1 MRNGSRRGLWL
12 LVLAAAM
19 AMADGRARSQA
30 PATAGRP
37 AAVDAATARP
47 FQIRQSAYVKA
58 SNPGMGDHFGCG
70 GFPTGHTGNALAISN
85 DGSTMA
91 VGAPHESSGAKG
103 VNGNQNDDS
112 MYGSGAVYVFT
123 RRGDSWAQQAY
134 IKASNPRQSA
144 HFGSYVAL
152 SSNGNTLAVAA
163 HFEPSAAK
171 GVNGDQNDES
181 IPEAGAVYVF
191 TRTGTRWA
199 QQAYLKASN
208 TGRASS
214 GAEDDF
220 GDGDQFGFAIALNGD
235 GNTLAASAISE
246 DSRASNINTN
256 DFQNDDSAPSS
267 GAVYVF
273 TRNGATWSQQAYIKS
288 SNSEAGDLFGYDIG
302 LSGDGNTLAV
312 AGYDEDGSGKV
323 PNAIPD
329 NRRNGSGAIYVFE
342 RAGNTWRQTGYLK
355 GSRSQSGDSVG
366 TSMALSY
373 DGSTI
378 AAGAGDENC
387 MQPGVNP
394 AGCDVDEVPDG
405 FGTTFTTGA
414 VYVWARNGNAWVE
427 QAFLK
432 SSNPNL
438 FDWFGGRLAVS
449 GDGNTVAVAAQNEDG
464 STHGFNGYPYDNSAE
479 DAGAVYVFTRSNGA
493 WTQQAYVK
501 SSNAE
506 EFDEFGTALA
516 LNGDGKLLAVG
527 ARGEGSAAKGVNG
540 NQQDNSLPGAG
551 AVYVFAI
558 N

>member
-1 MRNGSRRGLWL
+1 MRSVNWRTLW
-12 LVLAAAM
+12 VVALAAVMVM
-19 AMADGRARSQA
+19 AGGRARSQV
-30 PATAGRP
+30 PATSGRP
-37 AAVDAATARP
+37 AAAAAA
-47 FQIRQSAYVKA
+47 FQIRQQAYVKA

-85 DGSTMA
+85 DGGTMA
-91 VGAPHESSGAKG
+91 VGAPHESSGSKG
-103 VNGNQNDDS
+103 VNGNQNDES
-112 MYGSGAVYVFT
+112 MYGSGAVYIFT
-123 RRGDSWAQQAY
+123 RRGDTWAQQAY
-134 IKASNPRQSA
+134 LKASNPRQSA
-144 HFGSYVAL
+144 HFGSFVAL
-152 SSNGNTLAVAA
+152 SGNGNTLAVAA

-191 TRTGTRWA
+191 TRTGAVWS

-214 GAEDDF
+214 GAEEDF
-220 GDGDQFGFAIALNGD
+220 GDGDQFGFAVAISGD
-235 GNTLAASAISE
+235 GNTVAASAISE

-256 DFQNDDSAPSS
+256 DFQNDDSAASS

-273 TRNGATWSQQAYIKS
+273 TRNGATWSQQAYIKA
-288 SNSEAGDLFGYDIG
+288 SNSEAGDLFGYDVG

-329 NRRNGSGAIYVFE
+329 NLRGGSGAIYVFQ
-342 RAGNTWRQTGYLK
+342 RADGAWWQTGYLK
-355 GSRSQSGDSVG
+355 GSRSQGGDSVG

-373 DGSTI
+373 DGNTI

-387 MQPGVNP
+387 MVPGVNP
-394 AGCDVDEVPDG
+394 EGCDVDTMPPD

-414 VYVWARNGNAWVE
+414 VYVWARSGNTWAE

-438 FDWFGGRLAVS
+438 FDWFGGRVAVS

-464 STHGFNGYPYDNSAE
+464 STRGFNGYQMDNSAE
-479 DAGAVYVFTRSNGA
+479 DSGAVYVFTRTGGA

-501 SSNAE
+501 ASNTD
-506 EFDEFGTALA
+506 EFDEFGTSLA
-516 LNGDGKLLAVG
+516 LDGDGKILAVG
-527 ARGEGSAAKGVNG
+527 ARNEASAAKGVNG
-540 NQQDNSLPGAG
+540 NQRDNSLPGAG